1 MKRIF
6 LFISFLFFNFIFSE
20 IGAIKIA
27 SGFDK
32 PIYICSFPS
41 YENHHLVLEQKG
53 TIKIIKNNVV
63 MRSYF
68 LDIRDR
74 VHKPLFPGDEMG
86 LLGLAFDPNFD
97 IINPSFTINS
107 NKERI
112 SIKAK
117 KGNFINS
124 DLILLEKN
132 VSFKSSNF
140 TIYSDRAIFDKK
152 EQTAESKSDSVFE
165 SNKTEISSEGFKIID
180 QGEVI
185 FFNGKTS
192 LIIEQ

>member
-1 MKRIF
+1 LNTFLNINKKFLIYLIF
-6 LFISFLFFNFIFSE
+6 IILSIFFFSLFFKNFSE
-20 IGAIKIA
+20 QIV
-27 SGFDK
+27 D
-32 PIYICSFPS
+32 
-41 YENHHLVLEQKG
+41 N
-53 TIKIIKNNVV
+53 KNI
-63 MRSYF
+63 S
-68 LDIRDR
+68 I
-74 VHKPLFPGDEMG
+74 
-86 LLGLAFDPNFD
+86 DPNFD

>member
-1 MKRIF
+1 LNTFLNINKKFLIF
-6 LFISFLFFNFIFSE
+6 LILIILSIFFFSLFFKNISE
-20 IGAIKIA
+20 EIV
-27 SGFDK
+27 D
-32 PIYICSFPS
+32 
-41 YENHHLVLEQKG
+41 
-53 TIKIIKNNVV
+53 NNNISV
-63 MRSYF
+63 
-68 LDIRDR
+68 
-74 VHKPLFPGDEMG
+74 
-86 LLGLAFDPNFD
+86 DPNFD

-132 VSFKSSNF
+132 VSFESKNF
-140 TIYSDRAIFDKK
+140 KIYSDRAIFDKK
-152 EQTAESKSDSVFE
+152 EQTAESESDSVFE
-165 SNKTEISSEGFKIID
+165 SNKTEINSQGFKIID
-180 QGEVI
+180 QGEII

>member
-1 MKRIF
+1 MNTFLNINKKFLIYLIF
-6 LFISFLFFNFIFSE
+6 IILSIFFFSLFFKNFSE
-20 IGAIKIA
+20 QIV
-27 SGFDK
+27 D
-32 PIYICSFPS
+32 
-41 YENHHLVLEQKG
+41 N
-53 TIKIIKNNVV
+53 KNI
-63 MRSYF
+63 S
-68 LDIRDR
+68 I
-74 VHKPLFPGDEMG
+74 
-86 LLGLAFDPNFD
+86 DPNFD